1 MKTDRTVVITGAGG
15 GMGALIT
22 KRFLDNG
29 DTVIATDSSDDA
41 LKGLAEKIGLSDRLA
56 TIVADITDEAS
67 CTRIA
72 ALAKSKTGQ
81 VDVLI
86 QVAGFF
92 PIEPFMEITA
102 QSWRKIIDIN
112 LTGTALVAQAML
124 PLMVGRGWGRIVNF
138 GSASIY
144 GGVEGQTHYVAAKAG
159 VVGFSRSLAREV
171 GRDGITV
178 NMIAPGLTV
187 TKAVKERFPKDILEA
202 QIERRA
208 IKREQTAE
216 DLVGPTFFLASPDA
230 DFITGQSIIVDGGAW
245 ML

>member
-1 MKTDRTVVITGAGG
+1 MKTDRTVIITGAAG
-15 GMGALIT
+15 GMGALIA

-29 DTVIATDSSDDA
+29 DTVIATDNSADA
-41 LKGLAEKIGLSDRLA
+41 LKGMIERLGASDRLG
-56 TIVADITDEAS
+56 TIAADIAEQDD
-67 CTRIA
+67 CLRVA
-72 ALAKSKTGQ
+72 ALAKERTGQ
-81 VDVLI
+81 INVLV

-92 PIEPFMEITA
+92 PIEPFLDMTA
-102 QSWRKIIDIN
+102 ESWRKIIDIN
-112 LTGTALVAQAML
+112 LTGTALMAQAVL

-144 GGVEGQTHYVAAKAG
+144 GGVEGQTHYVAAKSG
-159 VVGFSRSLAREV
+159 VVGFARSLA
-171 GRDGITV
+171 RDGITV

-187 TKAVKERFPKDILEA
+187 TKAVKDRFPKEVLDA

-208 IKREQTAE
+208 IKREQVAE

-230 DFITGQSIIVDGGAW
+230 DFITDQSIIVDGGAW

>member
-1 MKTDRTVVITGAGG
+1 MKTNRTVVITGAAG
-15 GMGALIT
+15 GMGALIAR
-22 KRFLDNG
+22 RFLDNG
-29 DTVIATDSSDDA
+29 DTVIATDNSEEA
-41 LKGLAEKIGLSDRLA
+41 LTSMADKLGRPDHLA
-56 TIVADITDEAS
+56 TIQADITDAAD
-67 CTRIA
+67 CVRIA
-72 ALAKSKTGQ
+72 GLAKSRTGQ
-81 VDVLI
+81 VDVLV

-92 PIEPFMEITA
+92 PIEPFMEITPD
-102 QSWRKIIDIN
+102 SWRKIIDIN
-112 LTGTALVAQAML
+112 LTGTALVAHAML
-124 PLMVGRGWGRIVNF
+124 PLMVGRGWGRIINF

-187 TKAVKERFPKDILEA
+187 TKAVKDRFPKEILDA

>member
-1 MKTDRTVVITGAGG
+1 MKTDRTVIITGAAG
-15 GMGALIT
+15 GMGALVA

-29 DTVIATDSSDDA
+29 DTVVATDMSDDA
-41 LKGLAEKIGLSDRLA
+41 LQGMEKRLGASDRLA
-56 TIVADITDEAS
+56 TIDANIADEAACARVAD
-67 CTRIA
+67 
-72 ALAKSKTGQ
+72 LARDRTGR
-81 VDVLI
+81 VDVLV

-102 QSWRKIIDIN
+102 ESWRKIIDIN
-112 LTGTALVAQAML
+112 LTGTALMARAVL

-159 VVGFSRSLAREV
+159 VVGFTRSLAREV

-178 NMIAPGLTV
+178 NVIAPGLTV
-187 TKAVKERFPKDILEA
+187 TKAVRDRFPKEILDA

-208 IKREQTAE
+208 IKREQTPE
-216 DLVGPTFFLASPDA
+216 DLVGPAFFLASPDA